1 MHQWKI
7 KDLFI
12 NKNLAAFYI
21 LPTWS
26 MKVYL
31 LIDENMLEFRVYG
44 YLFIQDYIM
53 SNRNTLKVINYKCRP
68 RKNKQDFVHDSLN
81 LHMMIIISSDELKIK
96 LKQDT
101 RSKYILVYI

>member
-1 MHQWKI
+1 MHQWQI

-68 RKNKQDFVHDSLN
+68 RKNKQNFV
-81 LHMMIIISSDELKIK
+81 HMMIIISSDELKIK